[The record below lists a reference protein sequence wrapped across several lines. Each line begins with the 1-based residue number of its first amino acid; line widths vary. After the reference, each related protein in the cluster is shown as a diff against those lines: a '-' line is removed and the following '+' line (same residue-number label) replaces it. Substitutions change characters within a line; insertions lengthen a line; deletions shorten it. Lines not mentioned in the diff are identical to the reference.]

1 MRKTFFSV
9 IMPCYN
15 SEAFLTDALDSVVNQ
30 TYNNWELI
38 IINDGSF
45 DKTLEIA
52 NSYALK
58 DKRIRIF
65 TKENGGYATAVN
77 MGLDFVK
84 GDYFLFLG
92 SDDYISTELFEKIH
106 KEIEKIGFL
115 PDMIAF
121 RTRLI
126 KKGVIREI
134 ENSTNFDTV
143 LLSKCQIKE
152 FIETKPKYAS
162 IFSTRDTS
170 RCYKSDLLGE
180 TRYFGTTGMDADGI
194 FSMLISHKASSFFN
208 IPIDGYYWRL
218 RGDSVSATTSLTKT
232 IDRISNWYK
241 FFSIISEFKTTEITS
256 TEKSYLKYYCAFVI
270 KLANHP
276 QNVLKYRKTIIKN
289 AKLIKCT
296 AVKLNVQMPN
306 ELNCVA
312 KAPLLFSLKSYLHRF
327 IKKKY
332 SNLIEILT
340 KFFKTSL

>member
-1 MRKTFFSV
+1 MKKPLFSV
-9 IMPCYN
+9 IIPCYN
-15 SEAFLTDALDSVVNQ
+15 SEAYLIDALESVVNQ
-30 TYNNWELI
+30 TYAEWELI

-45 DKTLEIA
+45 DNTLEIA
-52 NSYALK
+52 DSYAEK
-58 DKRIRIF
+58 DARVKVF
-65 TKENGGYATAVN
+65 SKENGGYATAVN
-77 MGLDFVK
+77 MGLEHVK

-92 SDDYISTELFEKIH
+92 SDDYLATDLFERLYH
-106 KEIEKIGFL
+106 EIEKINIL

-134 ENSTNFDTV
+134 EKHTNFDTT

-194 FSMLISHKASSFFN
+194 FSMLISHKACSFFN

-218 RGDSVSATTSLTKT
+218 RGDSVSATTSLPKT
-232 IDRISNWYK
+232 IDRISNWYN
-241 FFSIISEFKTTEITS
+241 FFSILAEFETTEITS
-256 TEKSYLKYYCAFVI
+256 TEKSYLMYYCAFVI
-270 KLANHP
+270 KLTNNP
-276 QNVLKYRKTIIKN
+276 KNVAKYRKTIIEN
-289 AKLIKCT
+289 AKLIKST
-296 AVKLNVQMPN
+296 AVKLNVQIPD
-306 ELNCVA
+306 ELNYVA
-312 KAPLLFSLKSYLHRF
+312 KVPLLFSLTSYLRRF

-332 SNLIEILT
+332 SNLIDLLT
-340 KFFKTSL
+340 KIFKTSL